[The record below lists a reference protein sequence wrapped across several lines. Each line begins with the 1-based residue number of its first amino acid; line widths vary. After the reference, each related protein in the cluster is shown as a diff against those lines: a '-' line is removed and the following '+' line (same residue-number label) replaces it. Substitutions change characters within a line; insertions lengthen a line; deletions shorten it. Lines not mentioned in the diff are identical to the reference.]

1 MLYIALLAL
10 GVAALVRDMAGAI
23 TAVLGQFYAS
33 PVVTMMV
40 VDEQWWEHLQ
50 ELAPASA
57 GLAVQATRN
66 LDALPIGPWPG
77 PLCPAA
83 AWAAAAPLAG
93 AAVFRLRDA

>member
-40 VDEQWWEHLQ
+40 VDEQWREHLQ